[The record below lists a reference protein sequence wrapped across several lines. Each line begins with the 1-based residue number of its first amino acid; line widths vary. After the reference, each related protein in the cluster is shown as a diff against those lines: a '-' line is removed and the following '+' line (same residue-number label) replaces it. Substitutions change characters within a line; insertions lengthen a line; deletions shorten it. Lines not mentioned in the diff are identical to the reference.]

1 MEALTIIGAI
11 AAIAIVVVISFVVDR
26 YSWGT
31 YDYRPFNPKTIWVS
45 FVCGLLVALGAYLLG
60 TGFTT
65 IALVVLGCGVLVYIV
80 LLVIVR
86 QESDLLIAFL
96 TVTILSA
103 LFPVVAPLSAVWFI
117 LKPKQRSSASRT
129 RLSDTT
135 DEDDDDDEDDDEL
148 EPPGGPRGGPNDPDD
163 LEDLAD
169 LIGRLEDLR
178 DQIDALEHQPAI
190 DPDDLGDLRH
200 QIDELVDAFNIGE
213 PVHQIYIDELE
224 HMRGRIEDLEDRWP
238 LC

>member
-1 MEALTIIGAI
+1 MEAVTIIGAV
-11 AAIAIVVVISFVVDR
+11 AAIAIVGGISIVVDR

-86 QESDLLIAFL
+86 QESDLLISFL

-135 DEDDDDDEDDDEL
+135 DEDDDDDDDDEL

-200 QIDELVDAFNIGE
+200 QIDELVDAFNTGE
-213 PVHQIYIDELE
+213 PVHQVYIDELE
-224 HMRGRIEDLEDRWP
+224 HMRGRIEDLEDRGP